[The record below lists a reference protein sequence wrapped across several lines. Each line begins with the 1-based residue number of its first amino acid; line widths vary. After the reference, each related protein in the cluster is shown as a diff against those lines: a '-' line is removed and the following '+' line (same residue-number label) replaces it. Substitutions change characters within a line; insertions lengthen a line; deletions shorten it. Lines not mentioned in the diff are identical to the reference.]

1 MRASPAAS
9 PESAAML
16 ALRVL
21 ARRYQALSG
30 ELTALEAELDRL
42 ARAAAPQLV
51 AQFEVGTDTAG
62 ALLVA
67 AGDNPG
73 RLRLEAV
80 RLDRRV
86 GWCGPDHGRPRRRR
100 RRLQRCYAAGSRTT
114 CTMGVRL
121 VWCRSKRG
129 QLELPARS

>member
-42 ARAAAPQLV
+42 ARAAAPKLV
-51 AQFEVGTDTAG
+51 ASLSAC
-62 ALLVA
+62 
-67 AGDNPG
+67 
-73 RLRLEAV
+73 V
-80 RLDRRV
+80 R
-86 GWCGPDHGRPRRRR
+86 
-100 RRLQRCYAAGSRTT
+100 S
-114 CTMGVRL
+114 
-121 VWCRSKRG
+121 
-129 QLELPARS
+129 